1 LRKIFDDMDL
11 DKNGK
16 VDKKELRTKILKD
29 SELEQLLGVEDV
41 KSGGKQFLELMKTLN
56 GFDDDQ
62 DYCLSFE
69 EFQEHIGRAL
79 AARNGTDY
87 VSTYEKSPAPTDY
100 PSETPVLEVSA
111 SAEAPSDTEAM
122 AATEVAAAET
132 PDAPLGTEEPAV
144 TKDTVAIEVTAAET
158 PDAPS
163 TTEDPAAIEAPAS
176 IEVAAAETPDAPS
189 ATKEPAAIEAPA
201 ASEVVAAET
210 SKAETPSE
218 VDAPSESAVAESSP

>member
-1 LRKIFDDMDL
+1 MDL

-41 KSGGKQFLELMKTLN
+41 KSGGKQFLELMKTLK

-79 AARNGTDY
+79 AARNGIDY

-132 PDAPLGTEEPAV
+132 PDAPLGTEAEEPAV
-144 TKDTVAIEVTAAET
+144 TEDSVAIEVTAAET

-176 IEVAAAETPDAPS
+176 IEVAVAETPDAPS

-201 ASEVVAAET
+201 ASKVAAAET